1 MRSLVGGL
9 VEHYDMP
16 TVVDMEAGLEHLSR
30 GTVRHVDTLL
40 TVVEP
45 YFKSMETAA
54 RMAELGHEL
63 GVPRVHAV
71 ANKVRS
77 GEDEDALRE
86 FCERRDLNLVAY
98 VPEDE
103 AIKQAERLGIAPLDH
118 DPSSVAVKAIDGL
131 ARDLIGDR

>member
-1 MRSLVGGL
+1 VRSLVGGL
-9 VEHYDMP
+9 VERFDMP

-40 TVVEP
+40 TVIEP

-54 RMAELGHEL
+54 RMTELGHEL
-63 GVPRVHAV
+63 GLSRVYAV

-77 GEDEDALRE
+77 DEDQQALQQ
-86 FCERRDLNLVAY
+86 FCEQRGLQLIAS

-103 AIKQAERLGIAPLDH
+103 AIKKADRLGVAPLD
-118 DPSSVAVKAIDGL
+118 DNPSGAAVQAIDSL
-131 ARDLIGDR
+131 ARELSGNA